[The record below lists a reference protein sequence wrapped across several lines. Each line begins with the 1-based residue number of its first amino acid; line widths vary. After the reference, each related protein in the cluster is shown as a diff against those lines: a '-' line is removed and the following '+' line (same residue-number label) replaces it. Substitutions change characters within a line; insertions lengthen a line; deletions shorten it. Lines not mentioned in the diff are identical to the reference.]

1 MLVLIGYVMVVGAVF
16 GGFALSGGHLA
27 ALMQPL
33 ELLMIGGAAIGAFI
47 CGNPAKT
54 LKATFK
60 TLPSLLGGSKYTKA
74 LYMELMALLYEILD
88 KTRKEGLL
96 AIERDIENP
105 KQSEL
110 FSKYPRVLKDH
121 HLVEFITDYL
131 RLMVSGKLN
140 ALEIEALM
148 DREIDTHHQEGEVPA
163 HALQRVADGLPAF
176 GIVAA
181 VMGVVHTMESVGL
194 PPQELGI
201 LIAHALVGTFLG
213 ILLAYGFVGPL
224 VGVVEQK
231 LHEATKALE
240 CIKVTLLA
248 SLNDAVPSV
257 AVEFGRKVLYSTE
270 RPGFA
275 ELETHVKGAA
285 KAGGKPAA
293 AKK

>member
-1 MLVLIGYVMVVGAVF
+1 L
-16 GGFALSGGHLA
+16 
-27 ALMQPL
+27 QPV
-33 ELLMIGGAAIGAFI
+33 ELLMIGGAALGAFVV
-47 CGNPAKT
+47 GNPAKT

-60 TLPSLLGGSKYTKA
+60 ALPSLLKGSKYTKA

-96 AIERDIENP
+96 AIERDIDAP
-105 KQSEL
+105 KESPL
-110 FSKYPRVLKDH
+110 FRKYPRVLKDH

-148 DREIDTHHQEGEVPA
+148 DREIETHHHEGEIPA
-163 HALQRVADGLPAF
+163 HALQRVGDGLPAF

-194 PPQELGI
+194 PPSELGL

-213 ILLAYGFVGPL
+213 ILLSYGFVSPL
-224 VGVVEQK
+224 SSVLEQK

-275 ELETHVKGAA
+275 ELEKHVKGAA
-285 KAGGKPAA
+285 KAAA

>member
-1 MLVLIGYVMVVGAVF
+1 MLVLFGYVIVVACVF
-16 GGFALSGGHLA
+16 GGYALAGGHLGA
-27 ALMQPL
+27 MFQPL
-33 ELLMIGGAAIGAFI
+33 ELLMIGGAAFGAFVVN
-47 CGNPAKT
+47 NPAKT

-60 TLPSLLGGSKYTKA
+60 ALPSLLQGSKYTKA

-96 AIERDIENP
+96 AIERDIEAP
-105 KQSEL
+105 KQSPL
-110 FSKYPRVLKDH
+110 VSKYPKVLKDH
-121 HLVEFITDYL
+121 HLVEFISDYL
-131 RLMVSGKLN
+131 RLMVSGKQN

-148 DREIDTHHQEGEVPA
+148 DREIDTHHHEGEVPA

-194 PPQELGI
+194 PPSELGV

-213 ILLAYGFVGPL
+213 ILLSYGFVGPL
-224 VGVVEQK
+224 VGVLEQK

-257 AVEFGRKVLYSTE
+257 AVEFGRKVLFSSE

-275 ELETHVKGAA
+275 ELEAHVKGAA
-285 KAGGKPAA
+285 KGGAKVAA

>member
-1 MLVLIGYVMVVGAVF
+1 
-16 GGFALSGGHLA
+16 
-27 ALMQPL
+27 
-33 ELLMIGGAAIGAFI
+33 MIGGAAIGAFVI
-47 CGNPAKT
+47 GSPGKT
-54 LKATFK
+54 IKATLRV
-60 TLPSLLGGSKYTKA
+60 LPSVLQGSKYTKA

-96 AIERDIENP
+96 AVERDIEAP
-105 KQSEL
+105 KNSPL
-110 FSKYPRVLKDH
+110 FKKYPKVLKDH

-148 DREIDTHHQEGEVPA
+148 DREIDTHHHEAEVPA

-194 PPQELGI
+194 PPSELGV

-213 ILLAYGFVGPL
+213 ILLSYGFIGPL
-224 VGVVEQK
+224 PGLLEQK
-231 LHEATKALE
+231 ASEASKALE
-240 CIKVTLLA
+240 CVKVTLLA
-248 SLNDAVPSV
+248 SLNDAVPTV

-270 RPGFA
+270 RPGFS
-275 ELETHVKGAA
+275 ELEKHVKGAA
-285 KAGGKPAA
+285 KSGAKPA
-293 AKK
+293 KK

>member
-1 MLVLIGYVMVVGAVF
+1 MLVLVGYVIVVAAVF
-16 GGFALSGGHLA
+16 GGFALTGGHLA
-27 ALMQPL
+27 AMLQPV
-33 ELLMIGGAAIGAFI
+33 ELLMIGGAAFGAFVV
-47 CGNPAKT
+47 GNPGKT

-60 TLPSLLGGSKYTKA
+60 TLPSLLKGSKYTKA

-96 AIERDIENP
+96 AIERDIDAP
-105 KQSEL
+105 KESPL
-110 FSKYPRVLKDH
+110 FRKYPRVLRDH

-148 DREIDTHHQEGEVPA
+148 DREIDTHHHEGEIPA
-163 HALQRVADGLPAF
+163 HALQRCADGLPAF

-194 PPQELGI
+194 PPSELGI

-213 ILLAYGFVGPL
+213 ILLSYGFVGPL
-224 VGVVEQK
+224 SGVVEQK

-275 ELETHVKGAA
+275 ELEKHVKGAA
-285 KAGGKPAA
+285 KAAA

>member
-1 MLVLIGYVMVVGAVF
+1 MLVLVGYVMVVGAVF
-16 GGFALSGGHLA
+16 GGYALSGGHLGA
-27 ALMQPL
+27 MYQPL
-33 ELLMIGGAAIGAFI
+33 ELLIIGGAAFGAFVVN
-47 CGNPAKT
+47 NPAKT
-54 LKATFK
+54 LIATFK
-60 TLPSLLGGSKYTKA
+60 ALPSLLKGSKYTKS
-74 LYMELMALLYEILD
+74 LYMELMALLYELLD

-96 AIERDIENP
+96 AIERDIEAP
-105 KQSEL
+105 KESPV
-110 FSKYPRVLKDH
+110 FTKYPKVLTDH

-131 RLMVSGKLN
+131 RLMVGGKLN
-140 ALEIEALM
+140 AMEMEALM
-148 DREIDTHHQEGEVPA
+148 EREIDTHHHEGEIPA

-194 PPQELGI
+194 PPAELGV

-213 ILLAYGFVGPL
+213 ILLSYGFVAPL
-224 VGVVEQK
+224 VGVLEQK

-248 SLNDAVPSV
+248 SLNDCVPAV

-275 ELETHVKGAA
+275 ELEAHVKGAA
-285 KAGGKPAA
+285 KAP

>member
-1 MLVLIGYVMVVGAVF
+1 MLVLIGYVIVVAAVF

-27 ALMQPL
+27 AMLQPI
-33 ELLMIGGAAIGAFI
+33 ELLMIGGAAFGAFVV
-47 CGNPAKT
+47 GNPAKT

-60 TLPSLLGGSKYTKA
+60 ALPSLLKGSKYNKA
-74 LYMELMALLYEILD
+74 LYMELMALLYEMLD

-96 AIERDIENP
+96 AIERDIEAP
-105 KQSEL
+105 KESAL
-110 FSKYPRVLKDH
+110 FRKYPKVLKDH
-121 HLVEFITDYL
+121 HVVEFITDYL

-140 ALEIEALM
+140 AMEIEALM
-148 DREIDTHHQEGEVPA
+148 DREIDTHHQEGEIPA
-163 HALQRVADGLPAF
+163 HALQRVGDGLPAF

-194 PPQELGI
+194 PPAELGI

-213 ILLAYGFVGPL
+213 ILLSYGFVSPL
-224 VGVVEQK
+224 TGVLEQK
-231 LHEATKALE
+231 LQEATKALE

-248 SLNDAVPSV
+248 SLNDAVPAV

-275 ELETHVKGAA
+275 ELEKHVKGAA
-285 KAGGKPAA
+285 KGPAKPAA